1 MHTFPNAPYFFTSRL
16 FVTPSKVVMRAIY
29 TSGGQASKSNLTVR
43 YAQVCATPSNSDS
56 FYKKNT
62 QNRPKSTHVNSLIST
77 YHIPIKLY
85 SKFYMTF
92 IKFCDSK
99 Q

>member
-16 FVTPSKVVMRAIY
+16 FVTPSKVVRRAIY
-29 TSGGQASKSNLTVR
+29 TPDEQASKRNLKVH
-43 YAQVCATPSNSDS
+43 YAQVCAAPSNSDS

-62 QNRPKSTHVNSLIST
+62 QNRPKSAHVNSLIST

-85 SKFYMTF
+85 SKFYITF
-92 IKFCDSK
+92 IKF
-99 Q
+99 